1 MEQEIWGKL
10 ETKVRRLVFD
20 LLEPSVT
27 RVAEHKETLELL
39 RRTDESLSRK
49 IDNLDLVAEKLSKR
63 LSLVDDFSRKIVQ
76 FDANMKVQE
85 TTFAHDRESVK
96 DQLEVFLKQLTNCD
110 ENIAILQGQTQ
121 SLKTDLV
128 NLVFDTNNSK
138 QNLSNRM
145 EMMREEFFEKIKE
158 LNEQTEELNSFYV
171 MIDKKFSN
179 HMNDFEEV
187 DVIAKKAEHYAEDN
201 MNQLKMIFKNFNTFK
216 KESKD
221 QLEKVRQMATQFS
234 QTLTDSIRAVRE
246 KLKAEVPISTQL
258 MISEN
263 LHMVLD
269 LKSKKALAEYEKG
282 KYAE

>member
-1 MEQEIWGKL
+1 MLNWFIF
-10 ETKVRRLVFD
+10 RF
-20 LLEPSVT
+20 
-27 RVAEHKETLELL
+27 
-39 RRTDESLSRK
+39 
-49 IDNLDLVAEKLSKR
+49 
-63 LSLVDDFSRKIVQ
+63 
-76 FDANMKVQE
+76 
-85 TTFAHDRESVK
+85 
-96 DQLEVFLKQLTNCD
+96 D

>member
-216 KESKD
+216 NESKD